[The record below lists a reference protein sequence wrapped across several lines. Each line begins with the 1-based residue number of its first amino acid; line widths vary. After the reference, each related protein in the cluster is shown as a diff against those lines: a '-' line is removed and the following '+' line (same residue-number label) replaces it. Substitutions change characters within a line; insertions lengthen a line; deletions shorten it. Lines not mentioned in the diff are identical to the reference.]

1 MLRLDRPLVV
11 FDIESTGTTPRK
23 DRIIELAAVKL
34 MPDGTE
40 ISKCWLMNPGVKIP
54 PETTKIHG
62 ITDEI
67 VKDCPTFA
75 DKADEI
81 FAFFEGC
88 DLSGFNADRF
98 DIPCLEEEFARVGKN
113 FAPSSRR
120 HVDVQ
125 RIYHRMEPR
134 DLSAAVRFYLGRDHT
149 GALEAAMKYFVLG
162 SLASG
167 VLLYG
172 LSMLYG
178 AAGTLS
184 VNEVLGMVAGGG
196 VKPVALVFALVF
208 VVAGLAFKLGAA
220 PFHMWVPD
228 VYQGAPTAVTLLIGT
243 VPKLA
248 AFAMAIRLLVQ
259 GLLPLA
265 QDWQLMLALLAT
277 VSLLLGNLAA
287 IMQTNLKRMLAYSTI
302 SHMGFVLLGLM
313 SGVVDADVQTAA
325 NAYSAAMFYM
335 VTYVLTTLAAFGL
348 MLALARKGFE
358 SEEIADFAGL
368 HQRQPLYAA
377 VMALVMFSLAG
388 VPPLAGFQGK
398 LVVLQALVAAGR
410 PLYTALAVF
419 AVLISVVGAFYYLR
433 VIKVMYFDEAAEDTP
448 IAAQP
453 DMQALLALNG
463 MLLLFYGILPG
474 GLLTL
479 CSEAVLRMLQH

>member
-134 DLSAAVRFYLGRDHT
+134 DLSAAVRFYLGRDHP
-149 GALEAAMKYFVLG
+149 GAHGAEADAR
-162 SLASG
+162 A
-167 VLLYG
+167 
-172 LSMLYG
+172 
-178 AAGTLS
+178 TL
-184 VNEVLGMVAGGG
+184 EVLKAQMEKYPELPQTVGEMDEYLVPHDPLNADRYGMLRWKDGELTINFGKKKG
-196 VKPVALVFALVF
+196 ESLRK
-208 VVAGLAFKLGAA
+208 
-220 PFHMWVPD
+220 
-228 VYQGAPTAVTLLIGT
+228 
-243 VPKLA
+243 
-248 AFAMAIRLLVQ
+248 
-259 GLLPLA
+259 
-265 QDWQLMLALLAT
+265 LML
-277 VSLLLGNLAA
+277 NEP
-287 IMQTNLKRMLAYSTI
+287 N
-302 SHMGFVLLGLM
+302 
-313 SGVVDADVQTAA
+313 
-325 NAYSAAMFYM
+325 
-335 VTYVLTTLAAFGL
+335 
-348 MLALARKGFE
+348 
-358 SEEIADFAGL
+358 
-368 HQRQPLYAA
+368 
-377 VMALVMFSLAG
+377 
-388 VPPLAGFQGK
+388 
-398 LVVLQALVAAGR
+398 
-410 PLYTALAVF
+410 
-419 AVLISVVGAFYYLR
+419 YLR
-433 VIKVMYFDEAAEDTP
+433 WIVKGDFDTEVKAIVRDLM
-448 IAAQP
+448 
-453 DMQALLALNG
+453 DNG
-463 MLLLFYGILPG
+463 RLPP
-474 GLLTL
+474 
-479 CSEAVLRMLQH
+479 RP

>member
-134 DLSAAVRFYLGRDHT
+134 DLSAAVRFYLGRDHA
-149 GALEAAMKYFVLG
+149 GAHGAEADAR
-162 SLASG
+162 A
-167 VLLYG
+167 
-172 LSMLYG
+172 
-178 AAGTLS
+178 TL
-184 VNEVLGMVAGGG
+184 EVLKAQMEKYPELPQTVGEMDEYLVPHDPLNADRYGMLRWKDGELTINFGKKKG
-196 VKPVALVFALVF
+196 ESLRK
-208 VVAGLAFKLGAA
+208 
-220 PFHMWVPD
+220 
-228 VYQGAPTAVTLLIGT
+228 
-243 VPKLA
+243 
-248 AFAMAIRLLVQ
+248 
-259 GLLPLA
+259 
-265 QDWQLMLALLAT
+265 LML
-277 VSLLLGNLAA
+277 NEP
-287 IMQTNLKRMLAYSTI
+287 N
-302 SHMGFVLLGLM
+302 
-313 SGVVDADVQTAA
+313 
-325 NAYSAAMFYM
+325 
-335 VTYVLTTLAAFGL
+335 
-348 MLALARKGFE
+348 
-358 SEEIADFAGL
+358 
-368 HQRQPLYAA
+368 
-377 VMALVMFSLAG
+377 
-388 VPPLAGFQGK
+388 
-398 LVVLQALVAAGR
+398 
-410 PLYTALAVF
+410 
-419 AVLISVVGAFYYLR
+419 YLR
-433 VIKVMYFDEAAEDTP
+433 WIVKGDFDTEVKAIVRDLME
-448 IAAQP
+448 
-453 DMQALLALNG
+453 NG
-463 MLLLFYGILPG
+463 RLPP
-474 GLLTL
+474 
-479 CSEAVLRMLQH
+479 RP